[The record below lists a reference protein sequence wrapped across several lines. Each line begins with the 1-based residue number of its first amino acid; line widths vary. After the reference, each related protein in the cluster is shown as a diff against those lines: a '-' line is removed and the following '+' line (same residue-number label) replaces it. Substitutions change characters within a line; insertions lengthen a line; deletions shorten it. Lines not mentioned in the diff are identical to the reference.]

1 MGWDES
7 KSVFFPPTCIP
18 GAAFKLVVH
27 MGRYSF
33 RMVRFPRLQVLVLEC
48 VFAGILVS
56 MTGHDDC
63 RSEDSIMQLQEV
75 VSEKLEKQ
83 ARGAHVFLWQQL

>member
-1 MGWDES
+1 
-7 KSVFFPPTCIP
+7 
-18 GAAFKLVVH
+18 

-56 MTGHDDC
+56 MTGPGDC

-83 ARGAHVFLWQQL
+83 ARGAHVLLWQQL